1 MEITLKGERITLL
14 PQRAVYWQR
23 AEAIIIADVHWGKTA
38 HFRKNGIAIP
48 ANTHD
53 EDAKNLTDI
62 VNEYTPKR
70 LIIAGDLF
78 HSKHNNEVDSFA
90 HWRDRFPNL
99 TVELVEGNHDILA
112 EEVYK
117 RLGIITVKD
126 RLELEPFTIIHDMP
140 EQTTEG
146 YYIHGHVHPAVKVSQ
161 GRMGVKLDCFAINHE
176 RLLLPAFGR
185 FTGRHQ
191 LKPAEYKELYIIAEK
206 EIIRWR

>member
-1 MEITLKGERITLL
+1 MEITLQGESITLL

-53 EDAKNLTDI
+53 QDAKNLSDL
-62 VNEYTPKR
+62 VNEHQPKR

-90 HWRDRFPNL
+90 HWREQYPDL
-99 TVELVEGNHDILA
+99 SVELVKGNHDILPD
-112 EEVYK
+112 EVYES
-117 RLGIITVKD
+117 LNITIHKHT
-126 RLELEPFTIIHDMP
+126 LELSPFTIIHDAP
-140 EQTTEG
+140 EQLTDS
-146 YYIHGHVHPAVKVSQ
+146 YYIHGHVHPSVKVAQ
-161 GRMGVKLDCFAINHE
+161 RRMAIKLDCFAVNKHSMI
-176 RLLLPAFGR
+176 LPAFGR

-191 LKPAEYKELYIIAEK
+191 LKASEYKDLYIIAEK